1 MTKFERVLCTRR
13 TALFGMAAVV
23 AEIAG
28 CGGGGTD
35 VAGLSSGGTGSF
47 TSGTITGF
55 GSIIVNGIRY
65 NNDTA
70 AVLTSE
76 DSVSSNL
83 ALQLG
88 MVVNIEGSA
97 VIPAS
102 SATGLPIATAY
113 RITFGSEWIGP
124 VSNRG
129 ATTFEI
135 LSHTVDILATTM
147 FGGAAQ
153 QLSDLRDTHFVE
165 VYGYVDQVDGHIQ
178 ASRIDVYTVQP
189 SAYKLSGAIT
199 QITQINQASG
209 TANLGQ
215 AELSWSL
222 PAVLP
227 SGLTSGN
234 FVRVVL
240 DPTPV
245 GAVWTATRIQLVSSP
260 LSRLTSDHD
269 YEAEVHGSIT
279 AYQSSANFVV
289 NGIPVNASAAQMTG
303 ILAVGVQVEVEGSIR
318 SGQLVATKVAVKT
331 ASQVETQEFEFYGVI
346 SNVTAQTFVVR
357 GETFYYDAST
367 SNSSLLTRN
376 PLPYV
381 EVKAHRINGQW
392 QAIEIDLED

>member
-1 MTKFERVLCTRR
+1 MKKIEQALCTRR
-13 TALFGMAAVV
+13 TALFGMAGAI

-28 CGGGGTD
+28 CGGGGTG

-70 AVLTSE
+70 TVLTSD
-76 DSVSSNL
+76 DSVSSNP

-97 VIPAS
+97 VTPAS
-102 SATGLPIATAY
+102 STTGLPTATAY
-113 RITFGSEWIGP
+113 RITYGSEWIGP
-124 VSNRG
+124 VSNR
-129 ATTFEI
+129 ATTTFEI
-135 LSHTVDILATTM
+135 LGHTVDVLATTL
-147 FGGAAQ
+147 FGGVVQ
-153 QLSDLRDTHFVE
+153 QLSELRDTHFVE

-178 ASRIDVYTVQP
+178 ASRIDVSTVQP

-199 QITQINQASG
+199 QINQVSG

-215 AELSWSL
+215 TAISWSL

-227 SGLTSGN
+227 SDLSSGD

-240 DPTPV
+240 DPSPV
-245 GAVWTATRIQLVSSP
+245 GAVWTATRIQQVSSP
-260 LSRLTSDHD
+260 LSRLSTDHD
-269 YEAEVHGSIT
+269 YEAEIHGSIT

-289 NGIPVNASAAQMTG
+289 NGIPVNASAAQITG
-303 ILAVGVQVEVEGSIR
+303 TLAVGVQVEVEGSIR
-318 SGQLVATKVAVKT
+318 SGQLMATKVTIKT
-331 ASQVETQEFEFYGVI
+331 VSQVETQEFEFYGVI

-357 GETFYYDAST
+357 GETFYYDANT
-367 SNSSLLTRN
+367 ANSSLLTRN

-381 EVKAHRINGQW
+381 EVKARRTNGRW

>member
-1 MTKFERVLCTRR
+1 MKKIEQALCTRR
-13 TALFGMAAVV
+13 TALFGMVGAI
-23 AEIAG
+23 AEITG
-28 CGGGGTD
+28 CGGGGTG

-70 AVLTSE
+70 TVLTSD
-76 DSVSSNL
+76 DSVSSNP

-97 VIPAS
+97 VTPAS
-102 SATGLPIATAY
+102 STTGLPTATAY
-113 RITFGSEWIGP
+113 RITYGSEWIGP
-124 VSNRG
+124 VSNRA
-129 ATTFEI
+129 ATTFQI
-135 LSHTVDILATTM
+135 LDHTVDVLATTL
-147 FGGAAQ
+147 FGGVVQ
-153 QLSDLRDTHFVE
+153 QLSELRDTHFVE

-178 ASRIDVYTVQP
+178 ASRIDVSTVQP

-199 QITQINQASG
+199 RINQVSG

-215 AELSWSL
+215 TAISWSL

-227 SGLTSGN
+227 SGLSSGD

-240 DPTPV
+240 DPSPV
-245 GAVWTATRIQLVSSP
+245 GAVWAATRIQLVSSP
-260 LSRLTSDHD
+260 LSRLSADHD
-269 YEAEVHGSIT
+269 YEAEIHGSIT

-289 NGIPVNASAAQMTG
+289 NGIPVNASAAQITG
-303 ILAVGVQVEVEGSIR
+303 TLAVGVQVEVEGSIR
-318 SGQLVATKVAVKT
+318 SGQLVATKVATKT

-357 GETFYYDAST
+357 GETFYYDANT
-367 SNSSLLTRN
+367 ANSSLLTRN

-381 EVKAHRINGQW
+381 EVKARRTNGRW

>member
-1 MTKFERVLCTRR
+1 MKKIEQALCTRR
-13 TALFGMAAVV
+13 TALFGMVGAI

-28 CGGGGTD
+28 CGGGGTG

-70 AVLTSE
+70 TVLTSD
-76 DSVSSNL
+76 DSVSSNP

-97 VIPAS
+97 VTPAS
-102 SATGLPIATAY
+102 STTGLPTATAY
-113 RITFGSEWIGP
+113 RITYGSEWIGP
-124 VSNRG
+124 VSNRA
-129 ATTFEI
+129 ATTFQI
-135 LSHTVDILATTM
+135 LDHTVDVLATTL
-147 FGGAAQ
+147 FGGVVQ
-153 QLSDLRDTHFVE
+153 QLSELRDTHFVE

-178 ASRIDVYTVQP
+178 ASRIDVSTVQP

-199 QITQINQASG
+199 QINQVSG

-215 AELSWSL
+215 TAISWSL

-227 SGLTSGN
+227 SGLSSGD

-240 DPTPV
+240 DPSPV
-245 GAVWTATRIQLVSSP
+245 GAVWAATRIQLVSSP
-260 LSRLTSDHD
+260 LSRLSADHD
-269 YEAEVHGSIT
+269 YEAEIHGSIT

-289 NGIPVNASAAQMTG
+289 NGIPVNASAAQITG
-303 ILAVGVQVEVEGSIR
+303 TLAVGVQVEVEGSIR
-318 SGQLVATKVAVKT
+318 SGQLVATKVATKT

-357 GETFYYDAST
+357 GETFYYDANT
-367 SNSSLLTRN
+367 ANSSLLTRN

-381 EVKAHRINGQW
+381 EVKARRTNGRW

>member
-1 MTKFERVLCTRR
+1 MKKIEQALCTRR
-13 TALFGMAAVV
+13 TALFGMVGAI

-28 CGGGGTD
+28 CGGGGTG

-70 AVLTSE
+70 TVLTSD
-76 DSVSSNL
+76 DSVSSNP

-97 VIPAS
+97 VTPAS
-102 SATGLPIATAY
+102 STTGLPTATAY
-113 RITFGSEWIGP
+113 RITYGSEWIGP
-124 VSNRG
+124 VSNRA
-129 ATTFEI
+129 ATTFQI
-135 LSHTVDILATTM
+135 LDHTVDVLATTL
-147 FGGAAQ
+147 FGGVVQ
-153 QLSDLRDTHFVE
+153 QLSELRDTHFVE

-178 ASRIDVYTVQP
+178 ASRIDVSTVQP

-199 QITQINQASG
+199 QINQVSG

-215 AELSWSL
+215 TAISWSL

-227 SGLTSGN
+227 SGLSSGD

-240 DPTPV
+240 DPSPV
-245 GAVWTATRIQLVSSP
+245 GAVWAATRIQLVSSP
-260 LSRLTSDHD
+260 LSRLSADQD
-269 YEAEVHGSIT
+269 YEAEIHGSIT

-289 NGIPVNASAAQMTG
+289 NGIPVNASAAQITG
-303 ILAVGVQVEVEGSIR
+303 TLAVGVQVEVEGSIR
-318 SGQLVATKVAVKT
+318 SGQLVATKVATKT

-357 GETFYYDAST
+357 GETFYYDANT
-367 SNSSLLTRN
+367 ANSSLLTRN

-381 EVKAHRINGQW
+381 EVKARRTNGRW

>member
-1 MTKFERVLCTRR
+1 MKKIEQALCTRR
-13 TALFGMAAVV
+13 TALFGMVGAI

-28 CGGGGTD
+28 CGGGGTG

-70 AVLTSE
+70 TVLTSD
-76 DSVSSNL
+76 DSVSSNP

-97 VIPAS
+97 VTPAS
-102 SATGLPIATAY
+102 STTGLPTATAY
-113 RITFGSEWIGP
+113 RITYGSEWIGP
-124 VSNRG
+124 VSNRA
-129 ATTFEI
+129 ATTFQI
-135 LSHTVDILATTM
+135 LDHTVDVLATTL
-147 FGGAAQ
+147 FGGVVQ
-153 QLSDLRDTHFVE
+153 QLSELRDTHFVE

-178 ASRIDVYTVQP
+178 ASRIDVSTVQP

-199 QITQINQASG
+199 QINQVSG

-215 AELSWSL
+215 TAISWSV

-227 SGLTSGN
+227 SGLSSGD

-240 DPTPV
+240 DPSPV
-245 GAVWTATRIQLVSSP
+245 GAVWAATRIQLVSSP
-260 LSRLTSDHD
+260 LSRLSADHD
-269 YEAEVHGSIT
+269 YEAEIHGSIT

-289 NGIPVNASAAQMTG
+289 NGIPVNASAAQITG
-303 ILAVGVQVEVEGSIR
+303 TLAVGVQVEVEGSIR
-318 SGQLVATKVAVKT
+318 SGQLVATKVATKT

-357 GETFYYDAST
+357 GETFYYDANT
-367 SNSSLLTRN
+367 ANSSLLTRN

-381 EVKAHRINGQW
+381 EVKARRTNGRW

>member
-1 MTKFERVLCTRR
+1 MKKIEQVLCTRR
-13 TALFGMAAVV
+13 TALLGIAGAV

-28 CGGGGTD
+28 CGGGGTG

-70 AVLTSE
+70 TVLTSD
-76 DSVSSNL
+76 DSVSSNP

-97 VIPAS
+97 VTPAS
-102 SATGLPIATAY
+102 STTGLPTATAY
-113 RITFGSEWIGP
+113 RITYGSEWIGP
-124 VSNRG
+124 VSNR
-129 ATTFEI
+129 ATTTFEI
-135 LSHTVDILATTM
+135 LGHTVDVLATTL
-147 FGGAAQ
+147 FGGVVQ

-178 ASRIDVYTVQP
+178 ASRIDVSTVQP

-199 QITQINQASG
+199 QINQVNG

-215 AELSWSL
+215 TAISWSV

-227 SGLTSGN
+227 SGLSSGD

-240 DPTPV
+240 DPSPV
-245 GAVWTATRIQLVSSP
+245 GAVWTASRIQQVSSP
-260 LSRLTSDHD
+260 LSRLSADHD
-269 YEAEVHGSIT
+269 YEAEIHGSIT

-289 NGIPVNASAAQMTG
+289 NGIPVNASAAQMKGT
-303 ILAVGVQVEVEGSIR
+303 LAVGVQVEVEGSIR

-331 ASQVETQEFEFYGVI
+331 ASQAETQEFEFYGVI

-367 SNSSLLTRN
+367 ANSSLLTRN

-381 EVKAHRINGQW
+381 EVKARRTNGRW

>member
-1 MTKFERVLCTRR
+1 MKKIEQALCTRR
-13 TALFGMAAVV
+13 TALFGMVGAI

-28 CGGGGTD
+28 CGGGGTG

-70 AVLTSE
+70 TVLTSD
-76 DSVSSNL
+76 DSVSSNP

-97 VIPAS
+97 VTPAS
-102 SATGLPIATAY
+102 STTGLPTATAY
-113 RITFGSEWIGP
+113 RITYGSEWIGP
-124 VSNRG
+124 VSNRA
-129 ATTFEI
+129 ATTFQI
-135 LSHTVDILATTM
+135 LDHTVDVLATTL
-147 FGGAAQ
+147 FGGVVQ
-153 QLSDLRDTHFVE
+153 QLSELRDTHFVE

-178 ASRIDVYTVQP
+178 ASRIDVSTVQP

-199 QITQINQASG
+199 QINQVSG

-215 AELSWSL
+215 TAISWSL

-227 SGLTSGN
+227 SGLSSGD

-240 DPTPV
+240 DPSPV
-245 GAVWTATRIQLVSSP
+245 GAVWAATRIQLVSSP
-260 LSRLTSDHD
+260 LSRLSADHD
-269 YEAEVHGSIT
+269 YEAEIHGSIT

-289 NGIPVNASAAQMTG
+289 NGIPVNASAAQISGT
-303 ILAVGVQVEVEGSIR
+303 LAVGVQVEVEGSIR
-318 SGQLVATKVAVKT
+318 SGQLVATKVATKT

-357 GETFYYDAST
+357 GETFYYDANT
-367 SNSSLLTRN
+367 ANSSLLTRN

-381 EVKAHRINGQW
+381 EVKARRTNGRW

>member
-1 MTKFERVLCTRR
+1 MKKIEQVLCTRR
-13 TALFGMAAVV
+13 TALLGIAGAV

-28 CGGGGTD
+28 CGGGGTG

-70 AVLTSE
+70 TVLTSD
-76 DSVSSNL
+76 DSVSSNP

-97 VIPAS
+97 VTPAS
-102 SATGLPIATAY
+102 NTSGLPTATAY
-113 RITFGSEWIGP
+113 RITYGSEWIGP
-124 VSNRG
+124 VSNR
-129 ATTFEI
+129 ATKTFEI
-135 LSHTVDILATTM
+135 LGHTVDVLATTL
-147 FGGAAQ
+147 FGGVVQ

-178 ASRIDVYTVQP
+178 ASRIDVSTVQP

-199 QITQINQASG
+199 QINQVSG
-209 TANLGQ
+209 TASLGQ
-215 AELSWSL
+215 TAISWSV

-227 SGLTSGN
+227 SGLSSGD

-240 DPTPV
+240 DPSPV
-245 GAVWTATRIQLVSSP
+245 GAVWTASRIQQMSSP
-260 LSRLTSDHD
+260 LSRLSADHD
-269 YEAEVHGSIT
+269 YEAEIHGSIT

-303 ILAVGVQVEVEGSIR
+303 TLAVGVQVEVEGSIR

-331 ASQVETQEFEFYGVI
+331 VSQVEVQEFEFYGVI

-357 GETFYYDAST
+357 GETFYYDANT
-367 SNSSLLTRN
+367 ANSSLLTRN

-381 EVKAHRINGQW
+381 KVKARRTNGRW

>member
-1 MTKFERVLCTRR
+1 MKKIEQALCTRR
-13 TALFGMAAVV
+13 TALFGMVGAI

-28 CGGGGTD
+28 CGGGGTG

-70 AVLTSE
+70 TVLTSD
-76 DSVSSNL
+76 DSVSSNP

-97 VIPAS
+97 VTPAS
-102 SATGLPIATAY
+102 STTGLPTATAY
-113 RITFGSEWIGP
+113 RITYGSEWIGP
-124 VSNRG
+124 VSNRA
-129 ATTFEI
+129 ATTFQI
-135 LSHTVDILATTM
+135 LGHTVDVLATTL
-147 FGGAAQ
+147 FGGVVQ
-153 QLSDLRDTHFVE
+153 QLSELRDTHFVE

-178 ASRIDVYTVQP
+178 ASRIDVSTVQP

-199 QITQINQASG
+199 QINQVSG

-215 AELSWSL
+215 TAISWSL

-227 SGLTSGN
+227 SGLSSGD

-240 DPTPV
+240 DPSPV

-260 LSRLTSDHD
+260 LSRLSADHD
-269 YEAEVHGSIT
+269 YEAEIHGSIT

-289 NGIPVNASAAQMTG
+289 NGIPVNASAAQITG
-303 ILAVGVQVEVEGSIR
+303 TLAVGVQVEVEGSIR
-318 SGQLVATKVAVKT
+318 SGQLVATKVATKT

-357 GETFYYDAST
+357 GETFYYDANT
-367 SNSSLLTRN
+367 ANSSLLTRN

-381 EVKAHRINGQW
+381 EVKARRTNGRW

>member
-1 MTKFERVLCTRR
+1 MKKIEQALCTRR
-13 TALFGMAAVV
+13 TALFGMVGAI

-28 CGGGGTD
+28 CGGGGTG

-70 AVLTSE
+70 TVLTSD
-76 DSVSSNL
+76 DSVSSNP

-97 VIPAS
+97 VTPAS
-102 SATGLPIATAY
+102 STTGLPTATAY
-113 RITFGSEWIGP
+113 RITYGSEWIGP
-124 VSNRG
+124 VSNR
-129 ATTFEI
+129 ATTTFEI
-135 LSHTVDILATTM
+135 LGHTVDVLATTL
-147 FGGAAQ
+147 FGGVVQ
-153 QLSDLRDTHFVE
+153 QLSELRDTHFVE

-178 ASRIDVYTVQP
+178 ASRIDVSTVQP

-199 QITQINQASG
+199 QINQVSG

-215 AELSWSL
+215 TAISWSV

-227 SGLTSGN
+227 SGLSSGD

-240 DPTPV
+240 DPSPV
-245 GAVWTATRIQLVSSP
+245 GAVWTATRIQQVSSP
-260 LSRLTSDHD
+260 LSRLSTDHD
-269 YEAEVHGSIT
+269 YEAEIHGSIT

-289 NGIPVNASAAQMTG
+289 NGIPVNASAAQITG
-303 ILAVGVQVEVEGSIR
+303 TLAVGVQVEVEGSIR
-318 SGQLVATKVAVKT
+318 SGQLVATKVATKT

-357 GETFYYDAST
+357 GETFYYDANT
-367 SNSSLLTRN
+367 ANSSLLTRN

-381 EVKAHRINGQW
+381 EVKARRTNGRW

>member
-1 MTKFERVLCTRR
+1 MKKIKQALCTRR
-13 TALFGMAAVV
+13 TALFGMAGAI

-28 CGGGGTD
+28 CGGGGTS

-65 NNDTA
+65 NNESAT
-70 AVLTSE
+70 VLTSD
-76 DSVSSNL
+76 DSVSSNP

-97 VIPAS
+97 VKPAS
-102 SATGLPIATAY
+102 STTGLPTATAY
-113 RITFGSEWIGP
+113 RITYGSEWIGP
-124 VSNRG
+124 VSNR
-129 ATTFEI
+129 ATTTFEI
-135 LSHTVDILATTM
+135 LGHTVDVLATTL
-147 FGGAAQ
+147 FGGVVQ
-153 QLSDLRDTHFVE
+153 QLSELTDTHFVE

-178 ASRIDVYTVQP
+178 ASRIDVSTVQP

-199 QITQINQASG
+199 QINQVSG

-215 AELSWSL
+215 TAISWSL

-227 SGLTSGN
+227 RGLSSGD

-240 DPTPV
+240 DPSPV
-245 GAVWTATRIQLVSSP
+245 GAVWAATRIQLVSSP
-260 LSRLTSDHD
+260 LSRLSADHD
-269 YEAEVHGSIT
+269 YEAEIHGSIT

-289 NGIPVNASAAQMTG
+289 NGIPVNASAAQITG
-303 ILAVGVQVEVEGSIR
+303 TLAVGVQVEVEGSIR
-318 SGQLVATKVAVKT
+318 SGQLVATKVTIKT
-331 ASQVETQEFEFYGVI
+331 ASEVETQEFEFYGVI

-357 GETFYYDAST
+357 GETFYYDANT
-367 SNSSLLTRN
+367 ANSSLLTRN

-381 EVKAHRINGQW
+381 EVKARRTNGRW

>member
-1 MTKFERVLCTRR
+1 MKKIEQALCTRR
-13 TALFGMAAVV
+13 TALFGMVGAI

-28 CGGGGTD
+28 CGGGGTG

-70 AVLTSE
+70 TVLTSD
-76 DSVSSNL
+76 DSVSSNP

-97 VIPAS
+97 VTPAS
-102 SATGLPIATAY
+102 STTGLPTATAY
-113 RITFGSEWIGP
+113 RITYGSEWIGP
-124 VSNRG
+124 VSNRA
-129 ATTFEI
+129 ATTFQI
-135 LSHTVDILATTM
+135 LGHTVDVLATTL
-147 FGGAAQ
+147 FGGVVQ
-153 QLSDLRDTHFVE
+153 QLSELRDTHFVE

-178 ASRIDVYTVQP
+178 ASRIDVSTVQP

-199 QITQINQASG
+199 QINQVSG

-215 AELSWSL
+215 TAISWSL

-227 SGLTSGN
+227 SGLSSGD

-240 DPTPV
+240 DPSPV
-245 GAVWTATRIQLVSSP
+245 GAVWAATRIQLVSSP
-260 LSRLTSDHD
+260 LSRLSADHD
-269 YEAEVHGSIT
+269 YEAEIHGSIT

-289 NGIPVNASAAQMTG
+289 NGIPVNASAAQITG
-303 ILAVGVQVEVEGSIR
+303 TLAVGVQVEVEGSIR
-318 SGQLVATKVAVKT
+318 SGQLVATKVATKT

-357 GETFYYDAST
+357 GETFYYDANT
-367 SNSSLLTRN
+367 ANSSLLTRN

-381 EVKAHRINGQW
+381 EVKARRTNGRW

>member
-1 MTKFERVLCTRR
+1 MKKIEQVICTRR
-13 TALFGMAAVV
+13 TALLGMVGAL
-23 AEIAG
+23 AEMAG
-28 CGGGGTD
+28 CGGGGTG

-70 AVLTSE
+70 TVLTSD
-76 DSVSSNL
+76 DSASSNP

-97 VIPAS
+97 VTPAS
-102 SATGLPIATAY
+102 STTGLPTATAY
-113 RITFGSEWIGP
+113 RITYGSEWIGP
-124 VSNRG
+124 VSNRA

-135 LSHTVDILATTM
+135 LGHTVDVLATTL
-147 FGGAAQ
+147 FGGVVK
-153 QLSDLRDTHFVE
+153 QLSELRDTHFVE

-178 ASRIDVYTVQP
+178 ASRIDVSTVQP

-199 QITQINQASG
+199 QINQISG
-209 TANLGQ
+209 TANLSQ
-215 AELSWSL
+215 TAISWSAPVAL
-222 PAVLP
+222 PIGLA
-227 SGLTSGN
+227 SGD

-240 DPTPV
+240 DPSPV
-245 GAVWTATRIQLVSSP
+245 GAVWTSTRIQQMSSP
-260 LSRLTSDHD
+260 LSRLSADHD
-269 YEAEVHGSIT
+269 YEAEIHGSIT

-289 NGIPVNASAAQMTG
+289 NGIPVNASAAQITG
-303 ILAVGVQVEVEGSIR
+303 TLAVGVQVEVEGNIR
-318 SGQLVATKVAVKT
+318 SGQLVATKVTIKT

-346 SNVTAQTFVVR
+346 SNVTAQSFVVR
-357 GETFYYDAST
+357 GETFYYDANT
-367 SNSSLLTRN
+367 ANSSLLTRN

-381 EVKAHRINGQW
+381 EVKARRANGRW

>member
-1 MTKFERVLCTRR
+1 MKKIEQALCTRR
-13 TALFGMAAVV
+13 TALFGMVGAI

-28 CGGGGTD
+28 CGGGGTG

-70 AVLTSE
+70 TVLTSD
-76 DSVSSNL
+76 DSVSSNP

-97 VIPAS
+97 VTTAS
-102 SATGLPIATAY
+102 STTGLPTATAY
-113 RITFGSEWIGP
+113 RITYGSEWIGP
-124 VSNRG
+124 VSNRA
-129 ATTFEI
+129 ATTFQI
-135 LSHTVDILATTM
+135 LDHTVDVLATTL
-147 FGGAAQ
+147 FGGVVQ
-153 QLSDLRDTHFVE
+153 QLSELRDTHFVE

-178 ASRIDVYTVQP
+178 ASRIDVSTVQP

-199 QITQINQASG
+199 QINQVSG

-215 AELSWSL
+215 TAISWSL

-227 SGLTSGN
+227 SGLSSGD

-240 DPTPV
+240 DPSPV

-260 LSRLTSDHD
+260 LSRLSADHD
-269 YEAEVHGSIT
+269 YEAEIHGSIT

-289 NGIPVNASAAQMTG
+289 NGIPVNASAAQITG
-303 ILAVGVQVEVEGSIR
+303 TLAVGVQVEVEGSIR
-318 SGQLVATKVAVKT
+318 SGQLVATKVAIKT

-357 GETFYYDAST
+357 GETFYYDANT
-367 SNSSLLTRN
+367 ANSSLLTRN

-381 EVKAHRINGQW
+381 EVKARRTNGRW

>member
-1 MTKFERVLCTRR
+1 MKKIKQALCTRR
-13 TALFGMAAVV
+13 TALFGMAGAI

-28 CGGGGTD
+28 CGGGGTS

-65 NNDTA
+65 NNESAT
-70 AVLTSE
+70 VLTSD
-76 DSVSSNL
+76 DSVSSNP

-97 VIPAS
+97 VKPAS
-102 SATGLPIATAY
+102 STTGLPTATAY
-113 RITFGSEWIGP
+113 RITYGSEWIGP
-124 VSNRG
+124 VSNR
-129 ATTFEI
+129 ATTTFEI
-135 LSHTVDILATTM
+135 LGHTVDVLATTL
-147 FGGAAQ
+147 FGGVVQ
-153 QLSDLRDTHFVE
+153 QLSELTDTHFVE

-178 ASRIDVYTVQP
+178 ASRIDVSTVQP

-199 QITQINQASG
+199 QINQVSG

-215 AELSWSL
+215 TAISWSV

-227 SGLTSGN
+227 SGLSSGD

-240 DPTPV
+240 DPSPV
-245 GAVWTATRIQLVSSP
+245 GAVWTATRIQQVSSP
-260 LSRLTSDHD
+260 LSRLSADHD
-269 YEAEVHGSIT
+269 YEAEIHGSIT

-289 NGIPVNASAAQMTG
+289 NGIPVNASAAQITG
-303 ILAVGVQVEVEGSIR
+303 TLAVGVQVEVEGSIR
-318 SGQLVATKVAVKT
+318 SGQLVATKVATKT

-357 GETFYYDAST
+357 GETFYYDANT
-367 SNSSLLTRN
+367 ANSSLLTRN

-381 EVKAHRINGQW
+381 EVKARRTNGRW

>member
-1 MTKFERVLCTRR
+1 MKKIEQALCTRR
-13 TALFGMAAVV
+13 TALFGMVGAI

-28 CGGGGTD
+28 CGGGGTG

-70 AVLTSE
+70 TVLTSD
-76 DSVSSNL
+76 DSVSSNP

-97 VIPAS
+97 VTPAS
-102 SATGLPIATAY
+102 STTGLPTATAY
-113 RITFGSEWIGP
+113 RITYGSEWIGP
-124 VSNRG
+124 VSNRA
-129 ATTFEI
+129 ATTFQI
-135 LSHTVDILATTM
+135 LDHTVDVLATTL
-147 FGGAAQ
+147 FGGVVQ
-153 QLSDLRDTHFVE
+153 QLSELRDTHFVE

-178 ASRIDVYTVQP
+178 ASRIDVSTVQP

-199 QITQINQASG
+199 QINQVSG

-215 AELSWSL
+215 TAISWSL

-227 SGLTSGN
+227 SGLSSGD

-240 DPTPV
+240 DPSPV
-245 GAVWTATRIQLVSSP
+245 GAVWAATRIQLVSSP
-260 LSRLTSDHD
+260 LSRLSADHD
-269 YEAEVHGSIT
+269 YEAEIHGSIT

-289 NGIPVNASAAQMTG
+289 NGIPVNASAAQITG
-303 ILAVGVQVEVEGSIR
+303 TLAVGVQVEVEGSIR
-318 SGQLVATKVAVKT
+318 SGQLVATKVATKT

-357 GETFYYDAST
+357 GETFYYDANT
-367 SNSSLLTRN
+367 ANSSLLTRN

-381 EVKAHRINGQW
+381 EVKARRTNGRW
-392 QAIEIDLED
+392 QAIEIDLEH

>member
-1 MTKFERVLCTRR
+1 MKKIEQALCTRR
-13 TALFGMAAVV
+13 TALFGMAGAI
-23 AEIAG
+23 AEMAG
-28 CGGGGTD
+28 CGGGGTG

-70 AVLTSE
+70 TVLTSD
-76 DSVSSNL
+76 DSVSSNP

-97 VIPAS
+97 VTPAS
-102 SATGLPIATAY
+102 STTGLPTATAY
-113 RITFGSEWIGP
+113 RITYGSEWIGP
-124 VSNRG
+124 VSNRA

-135 LSHTVDILATTM
+135 LGHTVDVLATTF
-147 FGGAAQ
+147 FGGVVQ
-153 QLSDLRDTHFVE
+153 QLSELRDTHFVE

-178 ASRIDVYTVQP
+178 ASRIDVSTVRP

-199 QITQINQASG
+199 QINQVSG

-215 AELSWSL
+215 TAISWSL
-222 PAVLP
+222 PAGLP
-227 SGLTSGN
+227 SGLSSGD

-240 DPTPV
+240 DPSPV

-260 LSRLTSDHD
+260 LSRLSADHD
-269 YEAEVHGSIT
+269 YEAEIHGSIT

-289 NGIPVNASAAQMTG
+289 NGITVNASAAQVTG
-303 ILAVGVQVEVEGSIR
+303 ALAIGVQVEVEGSIR
-318 SGQLVATKVAVKT
+318 SGQLVATKVAIKT

-346 SNVTAQTFVVR
+346 SNVTLQTFVVR
-357 GETFYYDAST
+357 GETFNYDGST
-367 SNSSLLTRN
+367 ANSSLLTRS
-376 PLPYV
+376 PPPYV
-381 EVKAHRINGQW
+381 KVKARRANGRW
-392 QAIEIDLED
+392 QVIEIELED

>member
-1 MTKFERVLCTRR
+1 MKKIEQALCTRR
-13 TALFGMAAVV
+13 TALFGMVGAI

-28 CGGGGTD
+28 CGGGGTG

-70 AVLTSE
+70 TVLTSD
-76 DSVSSNL
+76 DSVSSNP

-97 VIPAS
+97 VTPAS
-102 SATGLPIATAY
+102 STTGLPTATAY
-113 RITFGSEWIGP
+113 RITYGSEWIGP
-124 VSNRG
+124 VSNRA
-129 ATTFEI
+129 ATTFQI
-135 LSHTVDILATTM
+135 LGHTVDVLATTL
-147 FGGAAQ
+147 FGGVVQ
-153 QLSDLRDTHFVE
+153 QLSELRDTHFVE

-178 ASRIDVYTVQP
+178 ASRIDVSTVQP

-199 QITQINQASG
+199 QINQVSG

-215 AELSWSL
+215 TAISWSL

-227 SGLTSGN
+227 SGLSSGD

-240 DPTPV
+240 DPSPV
-245 GAVWTATRIQLVSSP
+245 GAVWAATRIQRVSSP
-260 LSRLTSDHD
+260 LSRLSADHD
-269 YEAEVHGSIT
+269 YEAEIHGSIT
-279 AYQSSANFVV
+279 AYQSSANVVV
-289 NGIPVNASAAQMTG
+289 NGIPVNASAAQITG
-303 ILAVGVQVEVEGSIR
+303 TLAVGVQVEVEGSIR
-318 SGQLVATKVAVKT
+318 SGQLVATKVATKT

-357 GETFYYDAST
+357 GETFYYDANT
-367 SNSSLLTRN
+367 ANSSLLTRN

-381 EVKAHRINGQW
+381 EVKARRTNGRW

>member
-1 MTKFERVLCTRR
+1 MKKIEQALCTRR
-13 TALFGMAAVV
+13 TALFGMAGAI

-28 CGGGGTD
+28 CGGGGTG

-70 AVLTSE
+70 TVLTSD
-76 DSVSSNL
+76 DSVSSNP

-97 VIPAS
+97 VTPAS
-102 SATGLPIATAY
+102 STTGLPTATAY
-113 RITFGSEWIGP
+113 RITYGSEWIGP
-124 VSNRG
+124 VSNR
-129 ATTFEI
+129 ATTTFEI
-135 LSHTVDILATTM
+135 LGHTVDVLATTL
-147 FGGAAQ
+147 FGGVVQ
-153 QLSDLRDTHFVE
+153 QLSELRDTHFVE

-178 ASRIDVYTVQP
+178 ASRIDVSTVQP

-199 QITQINQASG
+199 QINQVSG

-215 AELSWSL
+215 TAISWSL

-227 SGLTSGN
+227 SDLSSGD

-240 DPTPV
+240 DPSPV
-245 GAVWTATRIQLVSSP
+245 GAVWTATRIQQVSSP
-260 LSRLTSDHD
+260 LSRLSTDHD
-269 YEAEVHGSIT
+269 YEAEIHGSIT

-289 NGIPVNASAAQMTG
+289 NGIPVNASAAQITG
-303 ILAVGVQVEVEGSIR
+303 TLAVGVQVEVEGTIR
-318 SGQLVATKVAVKT
+318 SGQLMATKVTIKT
-331 ASQVETQEFEFYGVI
+331 VSQVETQEFEFYGVI

-357 GETFYYDAST
+357 GETFYYDANT
-367 SNSSLLTRN
+367 ANSSLLTRN

-381 EVKAHRINGQW
+381 EVKARRTNGRW

>member
-1 MTKFERVLCTRR
+1 MKKIEQALCTRR
-13 TALFGMAAVV
+13 TALFGMAGAI

-28 CGGGGTD
+28 CGGGGTG

-70 AVLTSE
+70 TVLTSD
-76 DSVSSNL
+76 DSASSNP

-97 VIPAS
+97 VTPAS
-102 SATGLPIATAY
+102 STTGLPTATAY
-113 RITFGSEWIGP
+113 RITYGSEWIGP
-124 VSNRG
+124 VSNRA

-135 LSHTVDILATTM
+135 LGHTVDILATTL
-147 FGGAAQ
+147 FGGVVQ
-153 QLSDLRDTHFVE
+153 QLSEIRDTHFVE

-178 ASRIDVYTVQP
+178 ASRIDVSTVQP

-199 QITQINQASG
+199 QINQISG

-215 AELSWSL
+215 TAISWSL
-222 PAVLP
+222 PAALP
-227 SGLTSGN
+227 SGLSSGD

-240 DPTPV
+240 DPSPV
-245 GAVWTATRIQLVSSP
+245 GAVWTATRILQVSSP
-260 LSRLTSDHD
+260 LSRLSADHA
-269 YEAEVHGSIT
+269 YEAEIHGSIT

-289 NGIPVNASAAQMTG
+289 NGIPVNASAAQITG
-303 ILAVGVQVEVEGSIR
+303 TLAVGVQVEVEGSIR
-318 SGQLVATKVAVKT
+318 SGQLVATKVTIKT

-357 GETFYYDAST
+357 GETFYYDVNTA
-367 SNSSLLTRN
+367 NSSLLTRN

-381 EVKAHRINGQW
+381 EVKASRTNGRW
-392 QAIEIDLED
+392 QAIEIDLEN

>member
-1 MTKFERVLCTRR
+1 MKKIKQALCTRR
-13 TALFGMAAVV
+13 TALFGMAGAI

-28 CGGGGTD
+28 CGGGGTS

-65 NNDTA
+65 NNESAT
-70 AVLTSE
+70 VLTSD
-76 DSVSSNL
+76 DSVSSNP

-97 VIPAS
+97 VKPAS
-102 SATGLPIATAY
+102 STTGLPTATAY
-113 RITFGSEWIGP
+113 RITYGSEWIGP
-124 VSNRG
+124 VSNR
-129 ATTFEI
+129 ATTTFEI
-135 LSHTVDILATTM
+135 LGHTVDVLATTL
-147 FGGAAQ
+147 FGGVVQ
-153 QLSDLRDTHFVE
+153 QLSELTDTHFVE

-178 ASRIDVYTVQP
+178 ASRIDVSTVQP

-199 QITQINQASG
+199 QINQVSG

-215 AELSWSL
+215 TAISWSV

-227 SGLTSGN
+227 SGLSSGD

-240 DPTPV
+240 DPSPV
-245 GAVWTATRIQLVSSP
+245 GAVWTATRIQQVSSP
-260 LSRLTSDHD
+260 LSRLSADHD
-269 YEAEVHGSIT
+269 YEAEIHGSIT

-289 NGIPVNASAAQMTG
+289 NGIPVNASAAQITG
-303 ILAVGVQVEVEGSIR
+303 TLAVGVQVEVEGSIR
-318 SGQLVATKVAVKT
+318 SGQLVATKVTIKT
-331 ASQVETQEFEFYGVI
+331 ASEVETQEFEFYGVI

-357 GETFYYDAST
+357 GETFYYDANT
-367 SNSSLLTRN
+367 ANSSLLTRN

-381 EVKAHRINGQW
+381 EVKARRANGRW

>member
-1 MTKFERVLCTRR
+1 MKKIEQALCTRR
-13 TALFGMAAVV
+13 TALFGMVGAV

-28 CGGGGTD
+28 CGGGGTG

-65 NNDTA
+65 NNNTA
-70 AVLTSE
+70 TVLTSD
-76 DSVSSNL
+76 DSVSSNP

-97 VIPAS
+97 VTPAS
-102 SATGLPIATAY
+102 STTGLPTATAY
-113 RITFGSEWIGP
+113 RITYGSEWIGP
-124 VSNRG
+124 VSNRA
-129 ATTFEI
+129 ATTFQI
-135 LSHTVDILATTM
+135 LGHTVDVLATTL
-147 FGGAAQ
+147 FGGAVQ

-178 ASRIDVYTVQP
+178 ASRIDVSTVQP

-199 QITQINQASG
+199 QINQVIA

-215 AELSWSL
+215 TAISWSV

-227 SGLTSGN
+227 SGLSSGD

-240 DPTPV
+240 DPSPV
-245 GAVWTATRIQLVSSP
+245 GAVWTANRIQQVSSP
-260 LSRLTSDHD
+260 LSRLSADHD
-269 YEAEVHGSIT
+269 YEAEIHGSIT

-289 NGIPVNASAAQMTG
+289 NGIPVNASAAQITG
-303 ILAVGVQVEVEGSIR
+303 TLAVGVQVEVEGSIR

-346 SNVTAQTFVVR
+346 SNVTAQTFEVR
-357 GETFYYDAST
+357 GESFYYDANT
-367 SNSSLLTRN
+367 ANSSLLTRN

-381 EVKAHRINGQW
+381 EVKARRTNGRW